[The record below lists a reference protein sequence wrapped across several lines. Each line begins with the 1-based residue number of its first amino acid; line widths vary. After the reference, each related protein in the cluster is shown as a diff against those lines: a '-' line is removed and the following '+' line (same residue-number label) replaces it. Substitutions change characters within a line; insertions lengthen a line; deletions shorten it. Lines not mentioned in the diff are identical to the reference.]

1 MAEKKTRFEQVQLV
15 PTQKN
20 KNDKYGLVL
29 GGGGA
34 KGCYHVGVW
43 QALNEEKIFFDGVAG
58 TSIGA
63 LVGIFYPGN
72 NIQPVTDFVIDMQP
86 GNVATDL
93 PILPVTLKEKILGSR
108 TILQFMIKYFESR
121 MDITPL
127 RTRFRQMFNYDSFK
141 NSPIK
146 YACMTF
152 NDTKKEIRP
161 FFKGEINADNAEEIV
176 MASSACYPAFP
187 KVTFQGEEYMDGMY
201 ADNVPISLLEAIL
214 PEATWTLV
222 VDLHDPGEAIPP
234 ALKDDMFY
242 IQPLLQLGHP
252 LDFSPTHAKHLYAQG
267 YLEAKKY
274 MGKYPGYLYTFREDD
289 QPLIEIVEKYLT
301 AQLAQMK
308 VVFPKVAQD
317 PNFLYR
323 ALLGYYP
330 AILPNGKLEDYELGR
345 LVEGLALFAKV
356 DPIALYDYRQFLE
369 MVVENL
375 ATLKLTQSTPEEFAL
390 VGVLGRVRRDE
401 IPNLLFKMLKQNGG
415 HFSERIESMK
425 ERIPTSYTLA
435 IIRYC
440 LELLLEQLDPNP
452 KLDDKKEIGTPK
464 ETLEKDTEVE
474 IFEPIQKET
483 KSKSISL
490 KKHKRY
496 FGKRIKETKKE
507 VEREE
512 TKVTVRFPFV
522 MAPDN
527 SPSFPALP
535 SDSLEKE
542 ETK

>member
-1 MAEKKTRFEQVQLV
+1 MEEQKTRFEQVQLV
-15 PTQKN
+15 PTK
-20 KNDKYGLVL
+20 KEKEDKYGLVL

-72 NIQPVTDFVIDMQP
+72 NIQPVTDFVMEMQP

-108 TILQFMIKYFESR
+108 TILQFFIKYFESR

-127 RTRFRQMFNYDSFK
+127 RNRFRKMFNYESFK

-161 FFKGEINADNAEEIV
+161 FYKGEITAENAEEIV

-214 PEATWTLV
+214 PDATWTLV

-234 ALKDDMFY
+234 ALKDHMFY
-242 IQPLLQLGHP
+242 IQPLLQPGHP
-252 LDFSPTHAKHLYAQG
+252 LDFSPAHAKRLYAQG

-274 MGKYPGYLYTFREDD
+274 MGKYPGYLYTFGQEDTS
-289 QPLIEIVEKYLT
+289 LIEIVENYLT
-301 AQLAQMK
+301 AQLAQMQ

-323 ALLGYYP
+323 AMLGYYP
-330 AILPNGKLEDYELGR
+330 AVLPNGKLKNYELGKF
-345 LVEGLALFAKV
+345 VEGLALFAKV
-356 DPIALYDYRQFLE
+356 DPIALYDYRYFLE
-369 MVVENL
+369 TIIENL
-375 ATLKLTQSTPEEFAL
+375 STLKLTQSAPEEFAL
-390 VGVLGRVRRDE
+390 LGVLGHVRRDE
-401 IPNLLFKMLKQNGG
+401 MPNLLFKMLKQNGG
-415 HFSERIESMK
+415 HFSERIENIK
-425 ERIPTSYTLA
+425 ERIPVSYTLA

-440 LELLLEQLDPNP
+440 LELLLEQLPTHQKESEKEAIE
-452 KLDDKKEIGTPK
+452 KLDEKE
-464 ETLEKDTEVE
+464 ELN
-474 IFEPIQKET
+474 FEPQKE
-483 KSKSISL
+483 SEVISQKEKL
-490 KKHKRY
+490 VKNKNEEIQNVDKDE
-496 FGKRIKETKKE
+496 IK
-507 VEREE
+507 
-512 TKVTVRFPFV
+512 VRFPFV
-522 MAPDN
+522 LQEEERLDLPLTETIEKNN
-527 SPSFPALP
+527 S
-535 SDSLEKE
+535 
-542 ETK
+542 